1 MRTVDLVTSAELR
14 GNRIKA
20 FILLHSGPYHLLNSL
35 SVGLTLTVWN
45 HCLRITKE
53 IYIY

>member
-20 FILLHSGPYHLLNSL
+20 FILIIILSLIFQSGMAIEKWVEAHIIVSKCRFP
-35 SVGLTLTVWN
+35 
-45 HCLRITKE
+45 
-53 IYIY
+53 